1 MSFLS
6 LFLLFSGAWVFSSQ
20 DIAIKNK
27 VKSLSSYE
35 SYLVF
40 KREKKE
46 FEKDQTINLK
56 LRQQNLKLE
65 KKRKTAKNHAYLLDF
80 LAHVQSPDIK
90 SPSRF
95 SQSKKLSDPEKAF
108 LAYQKKQQAFK
119 EQRKRA
125 FSAYK
130 KNHKQYQK
138 NQNRILSSRLKAVS
152 ALRDKKEDSKIP
164 IF

>member
-1 MSFLS
+1 MFFL
-6 LFLLFSGAWVFSSQ
+6 FFCSGSWAFSSQ

-40 KREKKE
+40 KREEKE
-46 FEKDQTINLK
+46 FEKAQKTNLK
-56 LRQQNLKLE
+56 LRQQSLKLE
-65 KKRKTAKNHAYLLDF
+65 KKRKTAKNQAYLLDF
-80 LAHVQSPDIK
+80 LAHVQSQDIK

-95 SQSKKLSDPEKAF
+95 SKSKKLSDQEKAF

-119 EQRKRA
+119 EQRKQA
-125 FSAYK
+125 FSVYK
-130 KNHKQYQK
+130 KNYK
-138 NQNRILSSRLKAVS
+138 NYKNKQNRILSSRLKAVS